1 MREGLVLV
9 RDEVVTPGASL
20 EELKHYLR
28 ISGNAEDGL
37 LDGLL
42 KSATALCEQ
51 FVGQWLI
58 IGEARETVRADGS
71 WQRLSATPVV
81 AILGGE
87 AVAPDGGAEVLPAD
101 AYAIDIDAAGDGW
114 VRARPL
120 DGRRVLAV
128 RYRAGMAEDA
138 DGLPE
143 AIRHGIVRLAAEN
156 FAAREGE
163 TASPPAVVGALW
175 RPWRRMRLA

>member
-1 MREGLVLV
+1 MLV
-9 RDEVVTPGASL
+9 REEAEAAGASL
-20 EELKHYLR
+20 GQVKDYLR
-28 ISGNAEDGL
+28 ISGSGEDGL

-42 KSATALCEQ
+42 RSATSLCEQ

-58 IGEARETVRADGS
+58 LGEARETVRADGE

-81 AILGGE
+81 AILGVDAVGADGE
-87 AVAPDGGAEVLPAD
+87 AEALAVD
-101 AYAIDIDAAGDGW
+101 AYSVDIDAAGDGR

-120 DGRRVLAV
+120 SGEQVLAV

-143 AIRHGIVRLAAEN
+143 PIRQGIVRLAAEH
-156 FAAREGE
+156 FSARGGE
-163 TASPPAVVGALW
+163 VATPPAVVSALW

>member
-1 MREGLVLV
+1 MLV
-9 RDEVVTPGASL
+9 RDEAGTPGASL
-20 EELKHYLR
+20 EELKQYLR
-28 ISGNAEDGL
+28 ISGSAEDGL
-37 LDGLL
+37 LDRLL
-42 KSATALCEQ
+42 MSATALCEQ

-71 WQRLSATPVV
+71 WQRLSARPVV

-87 AVAPDGGAEVLPAD
+87 AVGPDGGVEALPAD

-114 VRARPL
+114 VRARPM

-128 RYRAGMAEDA
+128 RYRAGMAENA
-138 DGLPE
+138 DGLPDP
-143 AIRHGIVRLAAEN
+143 IRHGIVRLAAEN
-156 FAAREGE
+156 FATRDGE
-163 TASPPAVVGALW
+163 VATPPAVVGALW

>member
-1 MREGLVLV
+1 M
-9 RDEVVTPGASL
+9 RDEAGTPGASL
-20 EELKHYLR
+20 EELKQYLR
-28 ISGNAEDGL
+28 ISGSAEDGL
-37 LDGLL
+37 LDRLL
-42 KSATALCEQ
+42 MSATALCEQ

-71 WQRLSATPVV
+71 WQRLSARPVV

-87 AVAPDGGAEVLPAD
+87 AVGPDGGVEALPAD

-114 VRARPL
+114 VRARPM

-128 RYRAGMAEDA
+128 RYRAGMAENA
-138 DGLPE
+138 DGLPDP
-143 AIRHGIVRLAAEN
+143 IRHGIVRLAAEN
-156 FAAREGE
+156 FATRDGE
-163 TASPPAVVGALW
+163 VATPPAVVGALW